1 MANEIQQMTFGVTLE
16 MENFQRQLLK
26 LTLELEK
33 LRRIDLARIIHPP
46 LKSKILFCNWLSF
59 KQM

>member
-1 MANEIQQMTFGVTLE
+1 MANEIQQMTVGVTLE

-33 LRRIDLARIIHPP
+33 LQRIDLARIIHTP
-46 LKSKILFCNWLSF
+46 SK
-59 KQM
+59 KQDFVL